1 MNEGQEKSP
10 FSESLAT
17 EENGLGFEN
26 LNQRLQRYAGAK
38 SRALDMADYIKTEE
52 VSNNENRKLV
62 KKLGDCASYLVFK
75 HYYTENKV
83 ILHGMKTCRQQLL
96 CPFCALRRAA
106 KHVKAYWDKVAT
118 VKAENPDLQLYFV
131 TLTVKDGE
139 SLQERFNHL
148 VKAERR
154 YKQLRRDVSKGRKFV
169 EYAKAQGVFVP
180 LSSNEAKTLA
190 YGIPHAHDLAMFRSS
205 RRSSALKGMGSLNR

>member
-1 MNEGQEKSP
+1 MKGKEKSP
-10 FSESLAT
+10 FSDSLAT

-83 ILHGMKTCRQQLL
+83 ILHGMAFAVSSYCVRSV
-96 CPFCALRRAA
+96 R
-106 KHVKAYWDKVAT
+106 
-118 VKAENPDLQLYFV
+118 FV
-131 TLTVKDGE
+131 GLPNTLKLIGT
-139 SLQERFNHL
+139 RW
-148 VKAERR
+148 
-154 YKQLRRDVSKGRKFV
+154 
-169 EYAKAQGVFVP
+169 P
-180 LSSNEAKTLA
+180 L
-190 YGIPHAHDLAMFRSS
+190 
-205 RRSSALKGMGSLNR
+205 

>member
-1 MNEGQEKSP
+1 MMGKKKSP
-10 FSESLAT
+10 FSESLAA

-38 SRALDMADYIKTEE
+38 SRALDMANYIKTED

-106 KHVKAYWDKVAT
+106 KHVRAYWDKGGHCESGKPRFAV
-118 VKAENPDLQLYFV
+118 VFCDV
-131 TLTVKDGE
+131 DG
-139 SLQERFNHL
+139 
-148 VKAERR
+148 
-154 YKQLRRDVSKGRKFV
+154 KGR
-169 EYAKAQGVFVP
+169 
-180 LSSNEAKTLA
+180 
-190 YGIPHAHDLAMFRSS
+190 
-205 RRSSALKGMGSLNR
+205 